1 MGDRLFFL
9 SRVYSGFLKSLTR
22 QVFWIFILGA
32 LGVFAFIDTALA
44 ADQYRMEGQV
54 SLPHA
59 GRVKKKVQ
67 VMSFEA
73 TTAPM
78 KFGAANTGTV
88 SSGAS
93 RWKPRS
99 VYEYVEMKPLVFLQ
113 LEGDYRHCIMAKAPK
128 GKFKIEGIEPG
139 TYKLTFAIPDLGYL
153 EKEIKVT
160 PDAVEKD
167 GKFKI
172 EFEFEAKGA
181 TVEPIDR
188 EDVSEKAVKAFEK
201 GAKEFSK
208 GNEKKAFKEFEN
220 AVKEDDH
227 YAEAWEHMGVI
238 KHTEG
243 KLDDAEKYFKKS
255 LEIDSNSYRSLADL
269 GTIMLVKG
277 DPAAARAL
285 YEKALLIRPDD
296 PQPRAQLGMA
306 LFQLQELSLAIDQ
319 LVEARTI
326 DPAHFSQPQL
336 LSAEIFRL
344 LGEGDNMKAELK
356 SFLENF
362 PDDPKGPAVKQAL
375 ESMP

>member
-9 SRVYSGFLKSLTR
+9 SRVYSGVLKGLTR
-22 QVFWIFILGA
+22 QVFWVSILGA

-54 SLPHA
+54 KLPHA
-59 GRVKKKVQ
+59 GRVKKNVH
-67 VMSFEA
+67 VTSW
-73 TTAPM
+73 TALISM
-78 KFGAANTGTV
+78 RYRAANTETV
-88 SSGAS
+88 SSGTS
-93 RWKPRS
+93 RLKPRS
-99 VYEYVEMKPLVFLQ
+99 VYGYVEMKPLVFLQ
-113 LEGDYRHCIMAKAPK
+113 LEGDYRHCIMVEAPK

-139 TYKLTFAIPDLGYL
+139 TYKLTFAIPDLGYV

-160 PDAVEKD
+160 PDAAEKD

-181 TVEPIDR
+181 VVEHIER
-188 EDVSEKAVKAFEK
+188 EDISGKAAEAFQK
-201 GAKEFSK
+201 GFKEFSK

-255 LEIDSNSYRSLADL
+255 LEIDSNSYRSLTDL

-277 DPAAARAL
+277 DPAAARDL
-285 YEKALLIRPDD
+285 YEKAILIRPDD

-319 LVEARTI
+319 LVKARTI

-362 PDDPKGPAVKQAL
+362 PDDPKGPAVKQTL